1 VGLERH
7 IAPAVSAVDITTVVS
22 PHMRGTVPGDGD
34 LEFLCALLGDRRVG
48 ETLGGVRDRDAAAEI
63 LAAHRASWV
72 EHGLGYWIW
81 RDRETGEPVA
91 RGGLSRA
98 AVEGEPVVELGWA
111 VVPERWGQGLATEL
125 GRASIDAAARLG
137 IPQVVAY
144 TMPHNAGSRRVME
157 KLGMTYDRT
166 FIHGR
171 WGPHV
176 LYLADVDPASR
187 HG

>member
-1 VGLERH
+1 
-7 IAPAVSAVDITTVVS
+7 VSEADVS
-22 PHMRGTVPGDGD
+22 TALTPRMRGTVPGAGD
-34 LEFLCALLGDRRVG
+34 LEFLCALLGDPRVG
-48 ETLGGVRDRDAAAEI
+48 ETLGGVRDRRASGEI
-63 LAAHRASWV
+63 LASHQAAWV
-72 EHGLGYWIW
+72 ENGFGYWIW

-91 RGGLSRA
+91 RGGPSHA
-98 AVEGEPVVELGWA
+98 TVEGKGVVEIGWA
-111 VVPERWGQGLATEL
+111 VVAERWGQGLATEL

-144 TMPHNAGSRRVME
+144 TLPQNTGSRRVME

-166 FIHGR
+166 FVNGS

-176 LYLADVDPASR
+176 LYLTDVDPAPR